1 MSNYSAPKYNFASGV
16 YTKTA
21 PQDFVHSKMSI
32 QYNSFIKWTQTPEV
46 QQHIKDN
53 DRYLKIDTLY
63 SKDKQKLFSK
73 LNTLQKKK
81 EVTSAQHSPDRNNN
95 GDNAEDLPF

>member
-1 MSNYSAPKYNFASGV
+1 MSNFSGPKYNFASGV

-32 QYNSFIKWTQTPEV
+32 NYDAFSKWVQTPEV

-53 DRYLKIDTLY
+53 EGYLKIDTLY
-63 SKDKQKLFSK
+63 SKDKSKLFSK

-81 EVTSAQHSPDRNNN
+81 EVTSAQHSPDRNTN

>member
-53 DRYLKIDTLY
+53 DGYLKIDTY
-63 SKDKQKLFSK
+63 IQKTNKNCF
-73 LNTLQKKK
+73 LN
-81 EVTSAQHSPDRNNN
+81 
-95 GDNAEDLPF
+95 

>member
-53 DRYLKIDTLY
+53 DGYLKIDTLY
-63 SKDKQKLFSK
+63 SKDKQKLKTNKMQVPRILSQLYF
-73 LNTLQKKK
+73 
-81 EVTSAQHSPDRNNN
+81 E
-95 GDNAEDLPF
+95 